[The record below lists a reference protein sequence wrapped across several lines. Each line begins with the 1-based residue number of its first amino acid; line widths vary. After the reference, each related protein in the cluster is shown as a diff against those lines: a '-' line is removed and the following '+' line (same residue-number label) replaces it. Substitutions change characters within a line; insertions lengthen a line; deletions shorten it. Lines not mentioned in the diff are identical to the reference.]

1 MNLHENIRRILREVR
16 VPRSERVEL
25 YRDNNIIVVVPLTH
39 RALKKYAHECQW
51 CINSDLDEWED
62 YHQGKHA
69 VIIQRSPK
77 KPKIGIKYPIPSEI
91 FTIEHYT
98 DIDSIYDI
106 LGYRFSSNEERDEYM
121 DDVTSNINNFATNI
135 IYYSPSGSLYDQE
148 DNYLPSYGYSIS
160 DIPNVTPEVIKIMDD
175 YLQENEEMSI
185 QENIRRILREEYT
198 DKQKKLL
205 TLASKVGFLAT
216 AKITGGIS
224 KLLNILGKDFLNNKN
239 NKIMIIKEILVEHLE
254 ILGWQYIP
262 LGDINE
268 EPIVMSKENGIV
280 KQIEH
285 LYPEDVSVYSY
296 EEDNYDNEMGDTYVF
311 VLYYEDLPTD
321 ILDQVFYI
329 LTDFHTRNV

>member
-1 MNLHENIRRILREVR
+1 MNL
-16 VPRSERVEL
+16 
-25 YRDNNIIVVVPLTH
+25 
-39 RALKKYAHECQW
+39 
-51 CINSDLDEWED
+51 
-62 YHQGKHA
+62 
-69 VIIQRSPK
+69 
-77 KPKIGIKYPIPSEI
+77 
-91 FTIEHYT
+91 
-98 DIDSIYDI
+98 
-106 LGYRFSSNEERDEYM
+106 
-121 DDVTSNINNFATNI
+121 
-135 IYYSPSGSLYDQE
+135 
-148 DNYLPSYGYSIS
+148 
-160 DIPNVTPEVIKIMDD
+160 
-175 YLQENEEMSI
+175 

-254 ILGWQYIP
+254 ILGWYYIP

>member
-1 MNLHENIRRILREVR
+1 MNL
-16 VPRSERVEL
+16 
-25 YRDNNIIVVVPLTH
+25 
-39 RALKKYAHECQW
+39 
-51 CINSDLDEWED
+51 
-62 YHQGKHA
+62 
-69 VIIQRSPK
+69 
-77 KPKIGIKYPIPSEI
+77 
-91 FTIEHYT
+91 
-98 DIDSIYDI
+98 
-106 LGYRFSSNEERDEYM
+106 
-121 DDVTSNINNFATNI
+121 
-135 IYYSPSGSLYDQE
+135 
-148 DNYLPSYGYSIS
+148 
-160 DIPNVTPEVIKIMDD
+160 
-175 YLQENEEMSI
+175 

>member
-1 MNLHENIRRILREVR
+1 MNL
-16 VPRSERVEL
+16 
-25 YRDNNIIVVVPLTH
+25 
-39 RALKKYAHECQW
+39 
-51 CINSDLDEWED
+51 
-62 YHQGKHA
+62 
-69 VIIQRSPK
+69 
-77 KPKIGIKYPIPSEI
+77 
-91 FTIEHYT
+91 
-98 DIDSIYDI
+98 
-106 LGYRFSSNEERDEYM
+106 
-121 DDVTSNINNFATNI
+121 
-135 IYYSPSGSLYDQE
+135 
-148 DNYLPSYGYSIS
+148 
-160 DIPNVTPEVIKIMDD
+160 
-175 YLQENEEMSI
+175 

-254 ILGWQYIP
+254 ILGWYYIP

-280 KQIEH
+280 KQIEQ

-296 EEDNYDNEMGDTYVF
+296 EEDNYDNEMGDTY
-311 VLYYEDLPTD
+311 LYYEDLPTD

>member
-1 MNLHENIRRILREVR
+1 MNL
-16 VPRSERVEL
+16 
-25 YRDNNIIVVVPLTH
+25 
-39 RALKKYAHECQW
+39 
-51 CINSDLDEWED
+51 
-62 YHQGKHA
+62 
-69 VIIQRSPK
+69 
-77 KPKIGIKYPIPSEI
+77 
-91 FTIEHYT
+91 
-98 DIDSIYDI
+98 
-106 LGYRFSSNEERDEYM
+106 
-121 DDVTSNINNFATNI
+121 
-135 IYYSPSGSLYDQE
+135 
-148 DNYLPSYGYSIS
+148 
-160 DIPNVTPEVIKIMDD
+160 
-175 YLQENEEMSI
+175 

-239 NKIMIIKEILVEHLE
+239 NKIMIIKEILVENLE

-268 EPIVMSKENGIV
+268 GPIVMSKENGIV

-296 EEDNYDNEMGDTYVF
+296 EEDNYDNEMGDTY
-311 VLYYEDLPTD
+311 LYYEDLPTD

>member
-1 MNLHENIRRILREVR
+1 MNL
-16 VPRSERVEL
+16 
-25 YRDNNIIVVVPLTH
+25 
-39 RALKKYAHECQW
+39 
-51 CINSDLDEWED
+51 
-62 YHQGKHA
+62 
-69 VIIQRSPK
+69 
-77 KPKIGIKYPIPSEI
+77 
-91 FTIEHYT
+91 
-98 DIDSIYDI
+98 
-106 LGYRFSSNEERDEYM
+106 
-121 DDVTSNINNFATNI
+121 
-135 IYYSPSGSLYDQE
+135 
-148 DNYLPSYGYSIS
+148 
-160 DIPNVTPEVIKIMDD
+160 
-175 YLQENEEMSI
+175 
-185 QENIRRILREEYT
+185 QENIRRILREGYT

>member
-1 MNLHENIRRILREVR
+1 MNL
-16 VPRSERVEL
+16 
-25 YRDNNIIVVVPLTH
+25 
-39 RALKKYAHECQW
+39 
-51 CINSDLDEWED
+51 
-62 YHQGKHA
+62 
-69 VIIQRSPK
+69 
-77 KPKIGIKYPIPSEI
+77 
-91 FTIEHYT
+91 
-98 DIDSIYDI
+98 
-106 LGYRFSSNEERDEYM
+106 
-121 DDVTSNINNFATNI
+121 
-135 IYYSPSGSLYDQE
+135 
-148 DNYLPSYGYSIS
+148 
-160 DIPNVTPEVIKIMDD
+160 
-175 YLQENEEMSI
+175 

-280 KQIEH
+280 KQIEQ